1 MLDKCEM
8 TDISIIVLHPS
19 RWPEARA
26 LRLEALQQE
35 PTAFAGSYEEEQA
48 FADKIWINR
57 VTVAFAR
64 DNNIA
69 LYAESEGNLLGMV
82 GAVWSNRRKQRHVA
96 EVYSFYVS
104 PAMRGQNIGT
114 KLMTALL
121 DELAAQ
127 PMIEKVRLMVTTS
140 HEAAIRL
147 YQRMN
152 FEIVGRAARELK
164 VNGRDYDLYYME
176 RRLASD

>member
-1 MLDKCEM
+1 MSDKCEM
-8 TDISIIVLHPS
+8 TDISIISLPPS
-19 RWPEARA
+19 RWREAKS

-35 PTAFAGSYEEEQA
+35 PTAFISSCKEESA
-48 FADKIWINR
+48 FADEIWINR
-57 VTVAFAR
+57 VTVAFVR
-64 DNNIA
+64 DDNIA
-69 LYAESEGNLLGMV
+69 LYAESAGKLLGMV
-82 GAVWSNRRKQRHVA
+82 GAVWSNRRKHRHVA

-104 PAMRGQNIGT
+104 PAMRGQGLGT

-147 YQRMN
+147 YQRMG

>member
-1 MLDKCEM
+1 MPNECEM
-8 TDISIIVLHPS
+8 ADISIIALPPS
-19 RWPEARA
+19 RWQEARA

-48 FADKIWINR
+48 FADEVWINR
-57 VTVAFAR
+57 VTSAFAR
-64 DNNIA
+64 DGNLA
-69 LYAESEGNLLGMV
+69 LYAEIEGKLAGIV

-104 PAMRGQNIGT
+104 PPARGQGLGM

-121 DELAAQ
+121 EELEAR
-127 PMIEKVRLMVTTS
+127 PLIEKVRLMVTSS
-140 HEAAIRL
+140 HEAAIGL
-147 YQRMN
+147 YQRMG

-164 VNGRDYDLYYME
+164 VNGCDYDLYYME